1 MKFPRLSAGGLVA
14 LVIALGFGFLAVVL
28 VPGLKLAS
36 ELAEST
42 QSLKFVGQQQRYP
55 TVVRASLDSIRDRL
69 GNRVYL
75 QDSLDQLRDAA
86 GKLDNAMRE
95 LNAARSARWFGA
107 NDADGASIGTNEPIA
122 GKHTATLKDLWSKEQ
137 EALSPLLAFQGVPYQ
152 DNETTGTALTEKG
165 RDLER
170 DVNAAIRAS
179 KRAMPLL
186 DNELNAV
193 VAELQ
198 AVNERSAVR
207 LRLVMLSGVGLALLL
222 VVLVSVL
229 LLARRRQ
236 DASLRAARQQTAD
249 ILRTVK
255 DGLFL
260 LDQNLVIGSSYSSA
274 LETLFQR
281 TDFAGLSFE
290 KLLQGIVSE
299 KTLSTAV
306 KFVGVLWA
314 ERTKENLVKSINPLG
329 EVEVHVDDG
338 KGKVATRFLQFDFH
352 RVRVDGKITH
362 VLVSV
367 SDVTARVDL
376 ARELQSSQ
384 SQAQGQIDTLL
395 GILHV
400 DPAQLASFLNDS
412 NAAMKMINAVLRE
425 PAREE
430 SAFRKKLDTL
440 FRLVHSVKGEAAA
453 LGLSSIESRAHSFED
468 DLKGLRDKTD
478 LSGNDFLP
486 LVIKLDD
493 LLTHLQSVGDLVA
506 RLSRLHAATSASHTD
521 TAVIEDGGVEVGNA
535 VHGDAAAGR
544 AEALAKG
551 AAPAAAV
558 PTVAV
563 QAGAV
568 QAEDAG
574 VIGMLQKLTT
584 RVAVENHKE
593 AALQCMGFDT
603 VPDEYR
609 RIVKDISIQAVR
621 NAIVHGIEPAGERLA
636 LGKPAQGA
644 LRLIFQDLGE
654 AGYKYIAEDDG
665 QGLSTERIK
674 AVALKKGFI
683 TPEKAQ
689 TLDSKQVFALLF
701 QAGFSTVENAT
712 KDAGRGV
719 GMNLMASLMQQV
731 GGKVA
736 VATMPGKF
744 TRLTLTLPQLKRAD
758 TEAA

>member
-1 MKFPRLSAGGLVA
+1 MKFPRLSAGGLVV
-14 LVIALGFGFLAVVL
+14 LVIVLGFSFLAVVL

-42 QSLKFVGQQQRYP
+42 RALKFVGQQQRNP
-55 TVVRASLDSIRDRL
+55 TVIRASLDSIRDRL
-69 GNRVYL
+69 ASRAYV
-75 QDSLDQLRDAA
+75 QDSLDQLRDATN
-86 GKLDNAMRE
+86 KLDSALRE
-95 LNAARSARWFGA
+95 IDAPRRARWYGSSSDAGA
-107 NDADGASIGTNEPIA
+107 GGGSGEPVA
-122 GKHTATLKDLWSKEQ
+122 GKHAAVLQDLWAKER
-137 EALSPLLAFQGVPYQ
+137 ESLSPLLVFQGVPYQ
-152 DNETTGTALTEKG
+152 DNETTGTALTDSGKE
-165 RDLER
+165 LER
-170 DVNAAIRAS
+170 DVNAAIRTT
-179 KRAMPLL
+179 KRSVPLL
-186 DNELNAV
+186 DNELTAIV
-193 VAELQ
+193 GELQ
-198 AVNERSAVR
+198 AVNERSASR
-207 LRLVMLSGVGLALLL
+207 LRLVMLSGVGIALLL

-229 LLARRRQ
+229 LLARKRQ

-260 LDQNLVIGSSYSSA
+260 LDQNLNIGSSYSSA
-274 LETLFQR
+274 LESLFQR

-290 KLLQGIVSE
+290 NLLRDIVSE
-299 KTLSTAV
+299 KTLTTAL

-329 EVEVHVDDG
+329 EVEVNVDDG
-338 KGKVATRFLQFDFH
+338 KGKISTRFLQFDFH

-376 ARELQSSQ
+376 ARELQASQ
-384 SQAQGQIDTLL
+384 SQAQGQVDTLL

-400 DPAQLASFLNDS
+400 DPAQLASFLSDS

-468 DLKGLRDKTD
+468 HLKSLRDKTD

-506 RLSRLHAATSASHTD
+506 RLSRLHVATSTEHTD
-521 TAVIEDGGVEVGNA
+521 TAVIEDGAAEADNA
-535 VHGDAAAGR
+535 DKAQGAAADAVLEG
-544 AEALAKG
+544 AKADVKADVKADG
-551 AAPAAAV
+551 
-558 PTVAV
+558 
-563 QAGAV
+563 
-568 QAEDAG
+568 G
-574 VIGMLQKLTT
+574 VTGMLQKLTA
-584 RVAVENHKE
+584 RVAGEQHKE

-603 VPDEYR
+603 IPDEYR
-609 RIVKDISIQAVR
+609 RIVKDISVQAVR
-621 NAIVHGIEPAGERLA
+621 NAIVHGIESAGERLA
-636 LGKPAQGA
+636 LGKPTQGS

-674 AVALKKGFI
+674 AAALKKGFI

-689 TLDSKQVFALLF
+689 TLDAKQVFALLF

-719 GMNLMASLMQQV
+719 GMNLMASLMQQI

-758 TEAA
+758 TVAA